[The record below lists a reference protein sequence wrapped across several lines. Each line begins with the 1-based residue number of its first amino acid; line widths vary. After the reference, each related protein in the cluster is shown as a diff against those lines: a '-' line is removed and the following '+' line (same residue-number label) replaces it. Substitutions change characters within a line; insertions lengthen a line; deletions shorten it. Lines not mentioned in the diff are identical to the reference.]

1 MRLHLREMK
10 NDLFHKWSMFIYYWN
25 NDRIFSGVSII
36 MWMIVYFV
44 VQYKKS
50 AFDILFDNILTSH
63 LETYNFL
70 TSILKE
76 KNNILSLVSFIYKFF
91 IKLNNT
97 FLQEMMFVFKIVSVF
112 YDGLSNIIIL
122 KLLKTLSIVF
132 AVDNNA

>member
-1 MRLHLREMK
+1 
-10 NDLFHKWSMFIYYWN
+10 
-25 NDRIFSGVSII
+25 
-36 MWMIVYFV
+36 
-44 VQYKKS
+44 
-50 AFDILFDNILTSH
+50 
-63 LETYNFL
+63 
-70 TSILKE
+70 LKE